1 VSSNSLIIDSLIVHR
16 AGRQVLHGVSLTLNR
31 GEIAGLLGA
40 NGAGKSTLV
49 MTIAG
54 ALPATGGHVRLAATG
69 LLGVAPDAV
78 RRHGV
83 SVVAEGHRILGALS
97 VLDNLRA
104 AGSNLTL
111 AELRHEI
118 DRVMALFPELRERQ
132 KVVAHNLSGGQKQ
145 MVAIAQAL
153 IGRPDFLLVDEL
165 SFGLAPAIVLRLGDT
180 LRQIAARGV
189 GILLIEQFT
198 TLALALS
205 TRVHV
210 MERGK
215 LVFSGTPEQ
224 LHQRPEILHS
234 AYLAGEP
241 TVLNEKQESLVE
253 GEESRHAGTHG

>member
-1 VSSNSLIIDSLIVHR
+1 MAGDSLIIDNLVVRR
-16 AGRQVLHGVSLTLNR
+16 AGREVLHGISLTLNR

-54 ALPATGGHVRLAATG
+54 TLPTESGAVTLGGSS
-69 LLGVAPDAV
+69 LLGLTPDAT

-97 VLDNLRA
+97 VMDNLRA
-104 AGSNLTL
+104 AGSNLTVAVL
-111 AELRHEI
+111 KREVDNAI
-118 DRVMALFPELRERQ
+118 SLFPELTERR
-132 KVVAHNLSGGQKQ
+132 KVLAHNLSGGQKQ

-180 LRQIAARGV
+180 LRQIAERGV
-189 GILLIEQFT
+189 GVLLIEQFT

-205 TRVHV
+205 SRAHV

-215 LVFSGTPEQ
+215 IVFSGAPEA
-224 LHQRPEILHS
+224 LIQRPEILHS
-234 AYLAGEP
+234 AYLAGVSTE
-241 TVLNEKQESLVE
+241 LAQEREAL
-253 GEESRHAGTHG
+253 GEIRHAGTNG